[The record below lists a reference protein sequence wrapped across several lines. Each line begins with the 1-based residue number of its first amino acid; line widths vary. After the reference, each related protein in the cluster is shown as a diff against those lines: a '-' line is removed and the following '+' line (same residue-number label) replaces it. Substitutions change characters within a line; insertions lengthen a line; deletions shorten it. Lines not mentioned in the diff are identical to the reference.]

1 MNRRLPAFLPLL
13 LTVSLW
19 ACADDSTSGPAAG
32 AAGEAAAARGLSTDW
47 ALLSVPGAGGSATL
61 HPLADPGRELWSGA
75 VSLPPVERSVRV
87 APRLV
92 ALRGSDGTVHRYDP
106 AEGAVSELG
115 EIGDGALWH
124 GGEGGGVWVE
134 RRTEGGVV
142 WSLSTGGAV
151 RRAVDR
157 NPRWAAPAGD
167 GATVALLGSD
177 PSTLV
182 RWPRGAEEADAS
194 LEIRASTPAEM
205 IAWGRTAVLTRSD
218 GDGVLQVVSVPEM
231 EARERIEVGGPVTA
245 LAASPSS
252 HEIYVGVDDPPRLVI
267 VDRFGGEVRTRAR
280 LRRPI
285 REIRPGV
292 AGGPPVVWDGQA
304 AHLLPWEGGDP
315 VGLETAWRP
324 DLPLSLPDGSALV
337 LRDGAVQRILAG
349 ERTSLSSGSGERLWI
364 PVRWRAEAEG
374 ASADDTVGQA
384 AIGASGEDTTAVAAA
399 GDTSARDVASPAD
412 SAAADSA
419 VLSPGLRVSDPGFYV
434 VLGWSRSPAGILE
447 RLRGIRTAGFPVA
460 VQTRRDDAG
469 AEWFRGMVGPYSRR
483 ERARQVAATLQ
494 QERAVEGWVQ
504 EVRPGLVSD
513 EVFR

>member
-1 MNRRLPAFLPLL
+1 MNRRLPALLPLL
-13 LTVSLW
+13 LAVSTW

-32 AAGEAAAARGLSTDW
+32 AAGEAAAARELSTDW
-47 ALLSVPGAGGSATL
+47 ALLSVPAAGGSATL

-92 ALRGSDGTVHRYDP
+92 ALRGRDGKIHRYDP

-115 EIGDGALWH
+115 TIGDGARWH

-134 RRTEGGVV
+134 RGAEGGVV

-151 RRAVDR
+151 HRAVDR
-157 NPRWAAPAGD
+157 EPRWAAPGAD
-167 GATVALLGSD
+167 GATVALLGSG

-194 LEIRASTPAEM
+194 LEIRASPPAEM
-205 IAWGRTAVLTRSD
+205 TAWGRTAVLTRSD
-218 GDGVLQVVSVPEM
+218 GDGVLQVVSVAEM

-252 HEIYVGVDDPPRLVI
+252 HEIYVGLDDPPRLVI
-267 VDRFGGEVRTRAR
+267 VDRFGDEVRTRAR
-280 LRRPI
+280 LQRPI

-304 AHLLPWEGGDP
+304 AHLLPWDGGDP
-315 VGLETAWRP
+315 VRLETAWRF
-324 DLPLSLPDGSALV
+324 DLPVSLPDGSALV
-337 LRDGAVQRILAG
+337 LREGAVRRLLAG
-349 ERTSLSSGSGERLWI
+349 ETASLSSGPSGRLWI
-364 PVRWRAEAEG
+364 PVRWRAEAEV
-374 ASADDTVGQA
+374 ASADDTAGRA
-384 AIGASGEDTTAVAAA
+384 AIGASGEDTTAVASA
-399 GDTSARDVASPAD
+399 GDSLAGDAASAAD
-412 SAAADSA
+412 SAATDTA
-419 VLSPGLRVSDPGFYV
+419 VLSAGLRVTDPGFYV
-434 VLGWSRSPAGILE
+434 VLGWSRSPAGIVE
-447 RLRGIRTAGFPVA
+447 RLRGIRTGGFPVA

-469 AEWFRGMVGPYSRR
+469 AEWYRGMVGPYSRR

-494 QERAVEGWVQ
+494 REHAVEGWVQ